1 MNCVV
6 CGNKRKDRLKVSA
19 LMMEG
24 NDDDEINGA
33 INCLRRLYY
42 SGITILF
49 IFNYNTIQ
57 KYDRI

>member
-1 MNCVV
+1 MNCAV

-33 INCLRRLYY
+33 I
-42 SGITILF
+42 
-49 IFNYNTIQ
+49 
-57 KYDRI
+57 